1 MKIKFGLCVLCL
13 LVPIVLSDWGCKE
26 DATFLHDPATTIIF
40 DLPQSSLVTL
50 TIYDNV
56 GSEVSKLLDREAMPV
71 GTHAVVFNASLLAS
85 GVYYYQIIAESLND
99 DGTPTGEVFIGDKKM
114 LLIK

>member
-26 DATFLHDPATTIIF
+26 DITFLKDPTTTISF
-40 DLPQSSLVTL
+40 TLPQNSLVTL

-56 GSEVSKLLDREAMPV
+56 GSEVTRLLDDEEMLEGINEV
-71 GTHAVVFNASLLAS
+71 EFNASSLAS
-85 GVYYYQIIAESLND
+85 GVYYYQLIAKPLTTDGSL
-99 DGTPTGEVFIGDKKM
+99 TGEVFTDDKKM